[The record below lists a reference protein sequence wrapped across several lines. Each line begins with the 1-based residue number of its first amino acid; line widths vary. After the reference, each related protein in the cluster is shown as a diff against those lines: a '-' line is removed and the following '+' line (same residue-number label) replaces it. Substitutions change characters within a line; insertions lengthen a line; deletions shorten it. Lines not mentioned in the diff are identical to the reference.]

1 MQANVLK
8 CQKSNS
14 EFRPARFLNRA
25 QSLQLWRNIF
35 VATDCSERVE
45 TVKIDSILDN
55 CRKEYSAILSW
66 LSVIN
71 TRDSSNYFRRFIILP
86 KFSLILNI
94 FVL

>member
-25 QSLQLWRNIF
+25 QSLQLWWNKF

-45 TVKIDSILDN
+45 TVKIYSILDN
-55 CRKEYSAILSW
+55 
-66 LSVIN
+66 
-71 TRDSSNYFRRFIILP
+71 
-86 KFSLILNI
+86 
-94 FVL
+94 